1 MDPHPAPS
9 PAKRRPPPPTR
20 GILKPPPP
28 PAKPSLGNRLRD
40 IVWGDAEGDPRSQDG
55 AAAGGGEGREAGEGQ
70 MRGLPTPRALG
81 GQGGTLAS
89 LSGRLA
95 FGFGRLVAPQPP
107 APVVPAKHE
116 AAPSERSAL
125 RGEHG
130 AGQGQGQQGQVVA
143 VKKKQPLKKATFLLP
158 SMSVTYPISSQGEP
172 WSLKV
177 LEDRQKIEVAQRQLL
192 EASTGPEYWTPQR
205 LVTLY
210 EQACK
215 SREER
220 PRIGVVRALETLS
233 TAKPRIIH
241 LVHRPITHATIGHPL
256 PPPQHPI
263 ESPLTRHSSFPL
275 ADLLAIQFGLYELY
289 LEEGLVGEGVAG
301 EDVLRNV
308 LHGLLVSG
316 GLGVLGLK
324 GNRRVRSG
332 GWRLVAVFLKK
343 AKDLK
348 YLDVSET
355 VWDRKSIEYLVQS
368 LDGSNPTPP
377 APTASSSTSESS
389 PANNLSTTTEEQE
402 EEEHEQTIYAP
413 FVPPA
418 PLLKPST
425 NPEEEKGPAA
435 LVSLRM
441 DGCGLKGAVLEVL
454 AQGIRTSR
462 LHHISLRANR
472 ISPQGAVAVALMI
485 RDYPDSGAV
494 TLADRLGSSL
504 TSTGAGAG
512 TGASGPQVP
521 AKTEV
526 PYAPRVRKATR
537 PISPQPPPV
546 LPTKPSSPPPIPQRP
561 APTATKPKKEDSDSL
576 PAIPTV
582 SSTPSGGVV
591 SKTVPEGYRAP
602 ERGSVRDRLAMPFT
616 AEPFDQNSHPAS
628 ESALGEKEPP
638 AHEQGV
644 RGPGRGKSLALERN
658 VKALEGVER
667 VGRLMTLDLKG
678 NDIRTGVSY
687 IAQVLKRNRTLKVL
701 NLSSNNIPPSGLVL
715 LAEALKYNTTLET
728 LDLSNNPCCSTP
740 TFGTAG
746 TGVTEGI
753 EGVQALRMAFTINTS
768 LKRLF
773 LSNTNLTNEGAI
785 ALAEFLPESRS
796 LLHLD
801 LTENPGVGEA
811 GVMALA
817 KGLRGNEFVRCLDV
831 TIPPSTGE
839 GWQDGEK
846 MGMWLRMILEIC
858 IRNTEHAAQL
868 VSAESS
874 SPSTTTA
881 AATAGAAGEK
891 EKKHGRSASHVTN
904 QIWAPLKKS
913 AVLKRGRED
922 EEERKEREREDL
934 VKSMEGKVRA
944 EVYQLVAEDVRK
956 EVVQVIKG
964 LEDWL
969 AAGLQSKSPALPV
982 SLPSTPYAEAHA
994 RGKVLGERLVEDIE
1008 RGEEEGLEESLS
1020 LNETL
1025 RGVLQ
1030 KCEGFV
1036 PPQQRVLLPSEIVQ
1050 QQQLLSP
1057 VPTKQHRRTSS
1068 RNSATSSTPRRSS
1081 VHGRVGSLEISS
1093 PNFSLGDSDEEGDS
1107 DAEEVDV
1114 GSIERGASGTVPT
1127 LGSLA
1132 ATVDAAGESP
1142 ETPEKDKK
1150 EEQGAG
1156 KGLGLEVNDVQKE
1169 IERGLMEAQA
1179 ELYSPSS
1186 SPTRASSGAPASP
1199 TTPTKPALASLDVP
1213 TPTGATL
1220 TPGDHSP
1227 VEKVSRAM
1235 VEEEG
1240 EIFRKGVKLGV
1251 VDDESED
1258 EDEATA
1264 EEMLGKKGETKRRG
1278 STGVSGEELRKE
1290 ILETPVARSPTRRVI
1305 PLEGEEGEAREEH
1318 EDSAGEE

>member
-1 MDPHPAPS
+1 MDAPPAAS
-9 PAKRRPPPPTR
+9 PARRRPPPPTR

-55 AAAGGGEGREAGEGQ
+55 AAASGGGGREPGEGQ

-107 APVVPAKHE
+107 ATVVPAKHE
-116 AAPSERSAL
+116 AAPSECSAL
-125 RGEHG
+125 QGEHG
-130 AGQGQGQQGQVVA
+130 PGPGQQGQQGQVVA

-220 PRIGVVRALETLS
+220 PKIGVVRALEVSASL
-233 TAKPRIIH
+233 
-241 LVHRPITHATIGHPL
+241 ATMSKADK
-256 PPPQHPI
+256 
-263 ESPLTRHSSFPL
+263 SPLTRHSSFPL

-332 GWRLVAVFLKK
+332 GWRLVTVFLKK

-389 PANNLSTTTEEQE
+389 SANNLSTTTEEQE
-402 EEEHEQTIYAP
+402 QEEHDQTIYAP

-425 NPEEEKGPAA
+425 NPEEEQGPAA

-462 LHHISLRANR
+462 LHHISLRSNR

-512 TGASGPQVP
+512 SGSGSGAGAGVGAGASGPQVP

-546 LPTKPSSPPPIPQRP
+546 PTTKPSSSPPIPQRP
-561 APTATKPKKEDSDSL
+561 APTVAKPKKEDSDSL

-582 SSTPSGGVV
+582 SSTSSGGVV

-616 AEPFDQNSHPAS
+616 AEPFDQNSYPAS
-628 ESALGEKEPP
+628 ESALGEKEP

-785 ALAEFLPESRS
+785 ALAEFLPESKS

-874 SPSTTTA
+874 SSTTTA
-881 AATAGAAGEK
+881 AGTGAGEKEKEK

-934 VKSMEGKVRA
+934 FKSMEGKVRA

-969 AAGLQSKSPALPV
+969 AAGLKSKSPASPV
-982 SLPSTPYAEAHA
+982 SLPSTPYAEVHA

-1057 VPTKQHRRTSS
+1057 APTKHHRRSSS
-1068 RNSATSSTPRRSS
+1068 RNSATSPTPRRSS

-1132 ATVDAAGESP
+1132 ATVDAAGEYP

-1156 KGLGLEVNDVQKE
+1156 KGLGLEMNDVQKE

-1186 SPTRASSGAPASP
+1186 SPTRATSGAPASP

-1258 EDEATA
+1258 EEEATA

-1305 PLEGEEGEAREEH
+1305 PLEGEEGEEREER

>member
-1 MDPHPAPS
+1 MDPAHSIPS
-9 PAKRRPPPPTR
+9 PARRRPPPPTR

-40 IVWGDAEGDPRSQDG
+40 IVWGEAEGGETRSQEASG
-55 AAAGGGEGREAGEGQ
+55 AGGARDPGDGQ

-95 FGFGRLVAPQPP
+95 SGFGRLVAPQPTAP
-107 APVVPAKHE
+107 ATPSKHE
-116 AAPSERSAL
+116 PAPSERPTTQE
-125 RGEHG
+125 EHST
-130 AGQGQGQQGQVVA
+130 GQVGQVVA

-177 LEDRQKIEVAQRQLL
+177 LEDRQKIEIAQRQLL

-205 LVTLY
+205 LVALY

-220 PRIGVVRALETLS
+220 PRIGIVRALETLP
-233 TAKPRIIH
+233 TGKPRVIH
-241 LVHRPITHATIGHPL
+241 LVHRPITHATIGHSL
-256 PPPQHPI
+256 PSPQHPI

-275 ADLLAIQFGLYELY
+275 ADLLAIRFGLYELY
-289 LEEGLVGEGVAG
+289 LEEGLVGEGVVG

-324 GNRRVRSG
+324 GNKKVRSG

-355 VWDRKSIEYLVQS
+355 VWDKKSIEYLVQA
-368 LDGSNPTPP
+368 LDGAKITPPTAPTP
-377 APTASSSTSESS
+377 ASSTIVSS
-389 PANNLSTTTEEQE
+389 PTKSPTSHAEQE
-402 EEEHEQTIYAP
+402 EESEEQEQTIYAP

-418 PLLKPST
+418 PLLKPSNT
-425 NPEEEKGPAA
+425 EQEEGPAA

-454 AQGIRTSR
+454 AQKIRTSR
-462 LHHISLRANR
+462 LHHISLRSNR

-485 RDYPDSGAV
+485 RDYPDSGAA

-504 TSTGAGAG
+504 AGAGAP
-512 TGASGPQVP
+512 ASAPPVP
-521 AKTEV
+521 AQVDV
-526 PYAPRVRKATR
+526 PYAARVRKGGR
-537 PISPQPPPV
+537 PVSPQPPPGST
-546 LPTKPSSPPPIPQRP
+546 TKPASPPPISLRP
-561 APTATKPKKEDSDSL
+561 AATSTTKKEDGDSL

-591 SKTVPEGYRAP
+591 SKTVPEGYQAP
-602 ERGSVRDRLAMPFT
+602 DRGSVKDRLAMPFT
-616 AEPFDQNSHPAS
+616 AEPFDSDSHPV
-628 ESALGEKEPP
+628 SAEKE
-638 AHEQGV
+638 QGKETSTM
-644 RGPGRGKSLALERN
+644 GPSKGKSLALERN

-667 VGRLMTLDLKG
+667 IGRLMTLDLKG

-701 NLSSNNIPPSGLVL
+701 NLSSNNITPSGLVL
-715 LAEALKYNTTLET
+715 LAEALKYNSTLET

-746 TGVTEGI
+746 VTEGV
-753 EGVQALRMAFTINTS
+753 EGVQALRMAFTINSS

-785 ALAEFLPESRS
+785 ALAEFLPESKS

-831 TIPPSTGE
+831 TIPPSSGE

-868 VSAESS
+868 VSAEST
-874 SPSTTTA
+874 STTT
-881 AATAGAAGEK
+881 TSD
-891 EKKHGRSASHVTN
+891 KKHGRSTSHVTN

-922 EEERKEREREDL
+922 EEERKEREREDI

-944 EVYQLVAEDVRK
+944 EVYQLVAADVRK
-956 EVVQVIKG
+956 EVAQTIRV
-964 LEDWL
+964 LEEWL
-969 AAGLQSKSPALPV
+969 AAGRQSKSPSQPL
-982 SLPSTPYAEAHA
+982 SLPPTPYAEAYA
-994 RGKVLGERLVEDIE
+994 RGKALGERLVEDIE

-1020 LNETL
+1020 LNETI

-1030 KCEGFV
+1030 NCEGFT
-1036 PPQQRVLLPSEIVQ
+1036 PPEQRVLLPSEIVQ

-1057 VPTKQHRRTSS
+1057 TPTRHHRRSSS
-1068 RNSATSSTPRRSS
+1068 RNSTSSTPRRSS

-1114 GSIERGASGTVPT
+1114 RDIERGASGTVPT

-1132 ATVDAAGESP
+1132 ATVDAAGEPP

-1150 EEQGAG
+1150 EGEGA
-1156 KGLGLEVNDVQKE
+1156 KQGLGFEVNDVQKE
-1169 IERGLMEAQA
+1169 IERGLMEAQS

-1186 SPTRASSGAPASP
+1186 FPSRAADKLAAAPA
-1199 TTPTKPALASLDVP
+1199 TPTKPTLASLDVP
-1213 TPTGATL
+1213 APSDL
-1220 TPGDHSP
+1220 TPSIQGDHSP

-1251 VDDESED
+1251 VDDED
-1258 EDEATA
+1258 EDENEVRT
-1264 EEMLGKKGETKRRG
+1264 EEMIGKSGGSKRRG

-1305 PLEGEEGEAREEH
+1305 PLEGEEGEVQEVN
-1318 EDSAGEE
+1318 EDSGAEE